1 MHTRLHNPCPC
12 WECDPGSVCGLC
24 APAPELPLWRAM
36 FTRGA
41 DLFTWWDIRAAGPVE
56 AVELARTIDH
66 YGTLVEVVQ
75 VEEVEL

>member
-1 MHTRLHNPCPC
+1 
-12 WECDPGSVCGLC
+12 
-24 APAPELPLWRAM
+24 M